1 MRQMQQMMGG
11 GGMPG
16 MPGGAAPQAPPKP
29 VLGQVTAISSL
40 AQLQS
45 IIKDYPGV
53 IIDFWSPRC
62 PPCMQFK
69 PVFEAACRANTNE
82 RIVFCTVET
91 DQNRDS
97 SMTFGVSSIP

>member
-1 MRQMQQMMGG
+1 
-11 GGMPG
+11 
-16 MPGGAAPQAPPKP
+16 MPGGAAQQQAVAPPQ
-29 VLGQVTAISSL
+29 VGQVCQISSL

-62 PPCMQFK
+62 PPCMRFK
-69 PVFEAACRANTNE
+69 PIFEGSARANTNDK
-82 RIVFCTVET
+82 IVFCAVET

-97 SMTFGVSSIP
+97 AMTFGVSSIP